1 MFCTMGSESED
12 TVSFTAIE
20 NEKENITSLKKG
32 RSAKIL
38 HDIIKSSI
46 TQQDYSSQKQVFE
59 TALLHRDNDT
69 LDTYMEYIN
78 WLLEINFKGPQ
89 NDTLLQVIERCLVEF
104 NHNIL
109 YRNDPRYLEI
119 WLLYIDSFYMDSL
132 TEKRD
137 MFIYL
142 FRNKIGETLSIF
154 YVEFSKLL
162 FEMDRYD
169 ECYDFLMIGIQN
181 NAMPNDLL
189 LNSFKDFKMELEA
202 NGIVITPE
210 RNMEER
216 NIDDILLKYGNI
228 KILDKNLEEILKQGP
243 VYTAVNQIRP
253 NKLDIHVD
261 DNDYSNESNDK
272 LHIFQDDRTNWETK
286 SSKLKEN
293 KMIVTPLI
301 SNTTIE
307 PMKQDIEEIV
317 KPPDKILIFNDD
329 IGRMKPIYKTI
340 LIDGQKPQ
348 RIDYNFDLINIGAE
362 EYNLEQLLAIM
373 KGCYRKRD
381 TKRKLDADERP
392 LKKPHHSDL

>member
-1 MFCTMGSESED
+1 MGSESED
-12 TVSFTAIE
+12 TVSFTVIE

-38 HDIIKSSI
+38 HDIIKSKI
-46 TQQDYSSQKQVFE
+46 TQQDYNSQKQVFE
-59 TALLHRDNDT
+59 TALLHHDNDT

-89 NDTLLQVIERCLVEF
+89 NDILLQVIERCLVEF
-104 NHNIL
+104 NHNIR

-119 WLLYIDSFYMDSL
+119 WLLYIDSFYMDAL

-162 FEMDRYD
+162 FAMNRYD

-189 LNSFKDFKMELEA
+189 LNSFKDFKVELEA

-216 NIDDILLKYGNI
+216 NIDDMLLKYGNI

-243 VYTAVNQIRP
+243 VHTMINQIRSS
-253 NKLDIHVD
+253 KLDIHVD
-261 DNDYSNESNDK
+261 DNDDSIQSDNK
-272 LHIFQDDRTNWETK
+272 LQIFQDDWTNWETK

-293 KMIVTPLI
+293 KAIVTPLI
-301 SNTTIE
+301 PNTSIE
-307 PMKQDIEEIV
+307 PIKQDIKEIV
-317 KPPDKILIFNDD
+317 KPSDKILIFNDD

-348 RIDYNFDLINIGAE
+348 RIDYNFDLINNGAD

-381 TKRKLDADERP
+381 TKRELDAEERP
-392 LKKPHHSDL
+392 LKKPHHSGL